1 MKAQKLRG
9 REEILSARI
18 APILVFATLLLST
31 PLAKAV
37 PIDKIFTSSGQ
48 IIDGEEWNNV
58 YIYNDDTI
66 VDMLGGDVDGIGTYD
81 ASTVNV
87 SGGHVNTLATLEF
100 STANVSDGFVYGL
113 IASDHSIVN
122 LFGNADLFA
131 PLVRNFGT
139 LNMTGGTVDH
149 LGAIDSGII
158 NLYGGIISDRLISSD
173 SSVVN
178 IYGYDLLKTNT
189 GGKYD
194 YGQVSGFWADGTSF
208 TIDLNGFETYSH
220 INLIPEPYSLILLG
234 LGGLILRRR
243 R

>member
-1 MKAQKLRG
+1 MERKLKDKAMKTKVIT
-9 REEILSARI
+9 ILA
-18 APILVFATLLLST
+18 AAVILFFTASELT
-31 PLAKAV
+31 AV
-37 PIDKIFTSSGQ
+37 EDKIFTSSGQ
-48 IIDGEEWNNV
+48 ILDGEVWNNV
-58 YIYNDDTI
+58 SIYNDDTI

-87 SGGHVNTLATLEF
+87 TGGHVMTLSALEF
-100 STANVSDGFVYGL
+100 STANISYGFVYGL